1 MIIFKYRDKTAWGGK
16 TMKSINLFLVTRNK
30 ALELCS
36 EYENVVSG
44 REKRLKIKE
53 HEYKSLCSLVEELG
67 KCQLKISDVDGFHF
81 SFSISQISKEFD
93 LLKIKKDR
101 KVLNIELK
109 SEMIDEAQIKKQLVR
124 NQYYLKHIATK
135 IESFTYV
142 VDKKQFFT
150 LNNDKLVECSI
161 SKLVDTLKN
170 FTEYDE
176 EIDQLFSAKDYLIS
190 PLNTPQKFL
199 DGQYFLTD
207 AQERIK
213 QNIITNLQ
221 EKRFRNF
228 WGITGRAGTGKTLL
242 LYDLAREL
250 TKIGKVCIIHCG
262 ILCDGHIYLQQ
273 NINNL
278 DVIDAKSINKHNLK
292 KYRFILLDET
302 QRIYKESFETISNLI
317 TENNI
322 VGVFSYDDFQT
333 LSKSEENNKI
343 VDKIKAL
350 SGFKEEKLKTR
361 IRTNEEMAAFI
372 GKLLN
377 LNAIP
382 NKSFKYEK
390 IDIICA
396 NSIKEARKIINY
408 YRQQKDYVFI
418 EYTKSLY
425 SSGSIDAY
433 HGDINT
439 HKVIG
444 QEYDNVIIVL
454 DDNFLYSSEGRLM
467 AREHP
472 YSNYLFYKL
481 FFQGV
486 SRARE
491 KLCIV
496 VVDNPDLF
504 KKVLDIKYDAIQ

>member
-1 MIIFKYRDKTAWGGK
+1 
-16 TMKSINLFLVTRNK
+16 MKSVNLFILTRNK
-30 ALELCS
+30 ELELCS
-36 EYENVVSG
+36 KYENVVSG
-44 REKRLKIKE
+44 REKRLKVKE
-53 HEYKSLCSLVEELG
+53 HEYKSLCSMVEELL

-93 LLKIKKDR
+93 LLKIKKDE

-109 SEMIDEAQIKKQLVR
+109 SEMIDEERIKKQLLR
-124 NQYYLKHIATK
+124 NKYYLKHIANK

-150 LNNDKLVECSI
+150 LNNDELVKCSI
-161 SKLVDTLKN
+161 LKLVDSLKN

-176 EIDQLFSAKDYLIS
+176 EIEQLFNAKDYLIS

-199 DGQYFLTD
+199 DRQYFLTD
-207 AQERIK
+207 AQEKIK
-213 QNIITNLQ
+213 QNIITNAQ
-221 EKRFRNF
+221 KEKCRNF

-242 LYDLAREL
+242 LYDLARDL

-262 ILCDGHIYLQQ
+262 VLCDGHIYLRQK
-273 NINNL
+273 INNV
-278 DVIDAKSINKHNLK
+278 DIIDAKSINKHNFK
-292 KYRFILLDET
+292 NYGFVLLDET

-317 TENNI
+317 IENNI
-322 VGVFSYDDFQT
+322 VGIFSYDDFQT

-350 SGFKEEKLKTR
+350 NGFKEEKLTTR

-372 GKLLN
+372 GRLLN
-377 LNAIP
+377 LNTTH
-382 NKSFKYEK
+382 NKLFKYDK
-390 IDIICA
+390 IDIVCA
-396 NSIKEARKIINY
+396 NSIKEAKRIINY
-408 YRQQKDYVFI
+408 YRNQKGYVFI

-425 SSGSIDAY
+425 SSGSIDEY

-496 VVDNPDLF
+496 VVDNPELF
-504 KKVLDIKYDAIQ
+504 ESVLGIKYDAIQ

>member
-1 MIIFKYRDKTAWGGK
+1 
-16 TMKSINLFLVTRNK
+16 MKSINLFLLTRSK
-30 ALELCS
+30 ELELCS

-44 REKRLKIKE
+44 RENRLKVKE
-53 HEYKSLCSLVEELG
+53 HEYKSLCSLIEELE
-67 KCQLKISDVDGFHF
+67 KCHLKISDVDGFHF

-93 LLKIKKDR
+93 LLKIKKDEE
-101 KVLNIELK
+101 VLNIELK
-109 SEMIDEAQIKKQLVR
+109 SEMIDEERIKKQLVR
-124 NQYYLKHIATK
+124 NQYYLRHIANK

-142 VDKKQFFT
+142 VEKKQFFT
-150 LNNDKLVECSI
+150 LNDDKLVECSI
-161 SKLVDTLKN
+161 SKLVDILKR
-170 FTEYDE
+170 FIEYDE
-176 EIDQLFSAKDYLIS
+176 EIEQFFNAKDYLIS

-207 AQERIK
+207 AQEKIK
-213 QNIITNLQ
+213 QNIMMDAQKKI
-221 EKRFRNF
+221 FRNF

-242 LYDLAREL
+242 LYDLARDLAE
-250 TKIGKVCIIHCG
+250 IGKVCIIHCG
-262 ILCDGHIYLQQ
+262 VLCDGHIYLQQ
-273 NINNL
+273 KINNL
-278 DVIDAKSINKHNLK
+278 DLIDAKSINNHSFG

-302 QRIYKESFETISNLI
+302 QRIYKNSFEIICNLI
-317 TENNI
+317 VENNI
-322 VGVFSYDDFQT
+322 VGIFSYDDFQT

-343 VDKIKAL
+343 VDKIKEQN
-350 SGFKEEKLKTR
+350 GFKEEKLKNR

-372 GKLLN
+372 GRLLN

-382 NKSFKYEK
+382 NKLFKYEK
-390 IDIICA
+390 IDIVCA
-396 NSIKEARKIINY
+396 NSIKEAKKIINY
-408 YRQQKDYVFI
+408 FRQQKGYVFI

-425 SSGSIDAY
+425 SSGSIDEY

-454 DDNFLYSSEGRLM
+454 DDNFLYSDEGRLM

-496 VVDNPDLF
+496 VVDNPELF
-504 KKVLDIKYDAIQ
+504 RKVLYIKYDVIQ

>member
-1 MIIFKYRDKTAWGGK
+1 
-16 TMKSINLFLVTRNK
+16 MKSINLFLLTRNK
-30 ALELCS
+30 NLEICS

-53 HEYKSLCSLVEELG
+53 HEYKSLCGLIEELG
-67 KCQLKISDVDGFHF
+67 KCHLKISDVDGFHF

-93 LLKIKKDR
+93 LLKIKKDK

-109 SEMIDEAQIKKQLVR
+109 SEMIDKERIKKQLVR
-124 NQYYLKHIATK
+124 NQYYLKHISDK

-142 VDKKQFFT
+142 VETKQLFT
-150 LNNDKLVECSI
+150 LNDNELVECSI
-161 SKLVDTLKN
+161 SKLVNILKSFN
-170 FTEYDE
+170 EYDE
-176 EIDQLFSAKDYLIS
+176 EIEQLFNAKDYLIS
-190 PLNTPQKFL
+190 PLNTPEKFL
-199 DGQYFLTD
+199 NRQYFLTD
-207 AQERIK
+207 AQEQIK
-213 QNIITNLQ
+213 QNIIVDVQ
-221 EKRFRNF
+221 KERFRNF

-242 LYDLAREL
+242 IYDLARDLSE
-250 TKIGKVCIIHCG
+250 IGKVCVIHCG
-262 ILCDGHIYLQQ
+262 VLCDGHIYLQHK
-273 NINNL
+273 INNF
-278 DVIDAKSINKHNLK
+278 DIINAKSINKYNFENYKFVL
-292 KYRFILLDET
+292 IDET
-302 QRIYKESFETISNLI
+302 QRIYTESFEKISNFI
-317 TENNI
+317 IENNK
-322 VGVFSYDDFQT
+322 VGIFSYDDFQT

-343 VDKIKAL
+343 VDKIKKL
-350 SGFKEEKLKTR
+350 NGFKEEKLKTR

-372 GKLLN
+372 GRLLN

-382 NKSFKYEK
+382 NKSYKYEK

-396 NSIKEARKIINY
+396 NSIKEAQKIINY
-408 YRQQKDYVFI
+408 YRNQKDYVFI

-454 DDNFLYSSEGRLM
+454 DDNFLYSDEGNLM

-491 KLCIV
+491 KLCLV
-496 VVDNPDLF
+496 VVDNPELL
-504 KKVLDIKYDAIQ
+504 KKVLSIKYDAIQ